1 MFQLG
6 IGDGCAQR
14 VQALIENDVYVYP
27 GQWANTNDGK
37 VSLLFILFY
46 RILVT
51 FLFEPL
57 WLTKSSA
64 TEVHIY
70 LNPGLIDLIKTAFFN
85 GPTAFGFK
93 YKEHFVSSH
102 PDRKEPELTMSLV
115 ALGATAVRY
124 FFFELIVTDLLKFFA
139 VLWEWREGK
148 KAKLNSE
155 GQKSKGDKFEGD
167 NFKKV
172 YDRHMET
179 LSLLKKK
186 INTYHQ
192 VMSTLYSKVV

>member
-64 TEVHIY
+64 TEVSDAEVQFS
-70 LNPGLIDLIKTAFFN
+70 P
-85 GPTAFGFK
+85 
-93 YKEHFVSSH
+93 
-102 PDRKEPELTMSLV
+102 
-115 ALGATAVRY
+115 
-124 FFFELIVTDLLKFFA
+124 
-139 VLWEWREGK
+139 VL
-148 KAKLNSE
+148 
-155 GQKSKGDKFEGD
+155 SKILRTE
-167 NFKKV
+167 
-172 YDRHMET
+172 
-179 LSLLKKK
+179 S
-186 INTYHQ
+186 
-192 VMSTLYSKVV
+192 